1 MAKKMIKLI
10 LPLVFSSLLCFVS
23 CTVNEHI
30 SGKKIKKNA
39 TEMMQCAVDKDAERL
54 FSFFNDDMKNNY
66 SEHTLKE
73 IQQLFDYIDGNIVSY
88 EYKGTGGSEENK
100 HDGHIYYYSCYPK
113 FEFTTDTNHEYTIE
127 FSYHYIWDKYPQ
139 YEGVNMI
146 FIRNGKDWE
155 TELLIGRQ
163 YYKK

>member
-1 MAKKMIKLI
+1 
-10 LPLVFSSLLCFVS
+10 
-23 CTVNEHI
+23 
-30 SGKKIKKNA
+30 
-39 TEMMQCAVDKDAERL
+39 MMQCVVDRNAERL

-73 IQQLFDYIDGNIVSY
+73 IQQLFDYIDG
-88 EYKGTGGSEENK
+88 SEENK
-100 HDGHIYYYSCYPK
+100 HDGHIYYYNCYPK

-146 FIRNGKDWE
+146 FIRNRKDWE
-155 TELLIGRQ
+155 TELFIGRQ
-163 YYKK
+163 YNKK